1 MKIEF
6 TEAEVGAIV
15 KDYVANLINSSPAA
29 VEFDTAYGY
38 LRKVVVTV
46 KTVGGDSDE

>member
-15 KDYVANLINSSPAA
+15 KDYVANLINSSPSAI
-29 VEFDTAYGY
+29 EFDCAYGY
-38 LRKVVVTV
+38 LRKVTVTV
-46 KTVGGDSDE
+46 GQQEGSDAL